1 MGLDEL
7 VFILGAVL
15 GVVGGCLAGRFPAS
29 GKFALALGFVPAA
42 GLGLSI
48 AFC

>member
-1 MGLDEL
+1 MSFEPF
-7 VFILGAVL
+7 VFVLGAVL
-15 GVVGGCLAGRFPAS
+15 GVVGGCSAGRFSAS
-29 GKFALALGFVPAA
+29 GKFALALSLVPAA